1 MNSTSKA
8 TTARPLIIAIA
19 GRKGGGGKTTTTI
32 NLAGVLADQG
42 QRVLLLDLDPQ
53 ASLTR
58 LLLGADDVG
67 ADSADDVDDE
77 DDEDDQQ
84 AAPAPREGIGARL
97 MDPRRGLTGLT
108 HPAWPG
114 VDLCPGDRSIET
126 TAWALVD
133 DPTGPLRLRKLLAS
147 KTAAIYDVILIDTPP
162 SLGFALNVAL
172 LAASVAVLPTQ
183 LVQQDLDALDDTMDV
198 LERLAELG
206 AAAHAII
213 VPNAVRGDGNDRHAL
228 ASLAVAYGTDL
239 AAPIPLSVAIKYALN
254 AHQPVITREPHG
266 KATDAYRALAA
277 LVSPSSSTSVQPEA
291 TTVVGAVTHG

>member
-1 MNSTSKA
+1 MVTR
-8 TTARPLIIAIA
+8 TARGRPLIVAIA
-19 GRKGGGGKTTTTI
+19 GRKGGGGKTTTSI

-58 LLLGADDVG
+58 LLLGADDAG
-67 ADSADDVDDE
+67 LRGSVDEGNVDEE
-77 DDEDDQQ
+77 DDRP
-84 AAPAPREGIGARL
+84 AASVPQRVGIGARL

-108 HPAWPG
+108 YPAWPG

-147 KTAAIYDVILIDTPP
+147 TTASVYDVILIDTPP
-162 SLGFALNVAL
+162 SLGFAVNVAL

-183 LVQQDLDALDDTMDV
+183 LVQQDLDALDDTLDI

-206 AAAHAII
+206 AAARAIV
-213 VPNAVRGDGNDRHAL
+213 VPNAVRGDGNDRQAL
-228 ASLAVAYGTDL
+228 ASLAAAYGEGL
-239 AAPIPLSVAIKYALN
+239 AAPIPLSVSIKYALN
-254 AHQPVITREPHG
+254 AHQPVIAREPHG
-266 KATDAYRALAA
+266 KAADAYRALAA
-277 LVSPSSSTSVQPEA
+277 LVYPSAAMGEQSEA
-291 TTVVGAVTHG
+291 AAAVRAVTHG

>member
-1 MNSTSKA
+1 MTCIA
-8 TTARPLIIAIA
+8 AIA

-58 LLLGADDVG
+58 LLLGADDAALRGG
-67 ADSADDVDDE
+67 ADEGAMDDE
-77 DDEDDQQ
+77 DDRQ
-84 AAPAPREGIGARL
+84 AAPVPREGIGARL
-97 MDPRRGLTGLT
+97 MDPRSGLTGLT

-147 KTAAIYDVILIDTPP
+147 KTAGVYDVILIDTPP

-183 LVQQDLDALDDTMDV
+183 LVQQDLDALDDTLDV

-206 AAAHAII
+206 AAARAII
-213 VPNAVRGDGNDRHAL
+213 VPNAVRGDGNDRQAL
-228 ASLAVAYGTDL
+228 ASLAAAYGEGL
-239 AAPIPLSVAIKYALN
+239 AAPIPLSVSIKYALN
-254 AHQPVITREPHG
+254 AHQPVIAREPHG
-266 KATDAYRALAA
+266 KAADAYRALAA
-277 LVSPSSSTSVQPEA
+277 LVYPSSAMGERSEVA
-291 TTVVGAVTHG
+291 TAVGAVTHG

>member
-1 MNSTSKA
+1 MT
-8 TTARPLIIAIA
+8 LIVAIA

-58 LLLGADDVG
+58 LLLGADDAG
-67 ADSADDVDDE
+67 ADLDDE
-77 DDEDDQQ
+77 DDRQ
-84 AAPAPREGIGARL
+84 AAPVPREGIGARL
-97 MDPRRGLTGLT
+97 MDPRRGLSGLT

-147 KTAAIYDVILIDTPP
+147 KTAGVYDVILIDTPP

-206 AAAHAII
+206 AAARAIV
-213 VPNAVRGDGNDRHAL
+213 VPNAVRGDGNDRQAL
-228 ASLAVAYGTDL
+228 ASLSAAYGSDM
-239 AAPIPLSVAIKYALN
+239 AAPIPLSVSIKYALN
-254 AHQPVITREPHG
+254 AHQPVIAREPHG
-266 KATDAYRALAA
+266 KAATAYRALAA
-277 LVSPSSSTSVQPEA
+277 LVCPSSTIGALPEV
-291 TTVVGAVTHG
+291 TTAVGAVTHG

>member
-1 MNSTSKA
+1 MVTR
-8 TTARPLIIAIA
+8 TARGRPLIVAIA
-19 GRKGGGGKTTTTI
+19 GRKGGGGKTTTSI

-58 LLLGADDVG
+58 LLLGADDAGRRGG
-67 ADSADDVDDE
+67 ADEGDVDEE
-77 DDEDDQQ
+77 DDRP

-108 HPAWPG
+108 YPAWPG

-147 KTAAIYDVILIDTPP
+147 TTASVYDVILIDTPP
-162 SLGFALNVAL
+162 SLGFAVNVAL

-183 LVQQDLDALDDTMDV
+183 LVQQDLDALDDTLDI

-206 AAAHAII
+206 AATRAIV
-213 VPNAVRGDGNDRHAL
+213 VPNAVRGDGNDRQAL
-228 ASLAVAYGTDL
+228 ASLAAAYGEGL
-239 AAPIPLSVAIKYALN
+239 AAPIPLSVSIKYALN
-254 AHQPVITREPHG
+254 AHQPVIAREPHG
-266 KATDAYRALAA
+266 KAADAYRALAA
-277 LVSPSSSTSVQPEA
+277 RVYPPSATGEGSEA
-291 TTVVGAVTHG
+291 TTAVGAVTHG